1 MPNKRLPLHSLVP
14 CKIFKGRESSQIY
27 NAAEYGKA
35 IWTA

>member
-1 MPNKRLPLHSLVP
+1 MPNKRWLLYSLAS

-27 NAAEYGKA
+27 NAAEYSKA